1 MARSR
6 REIRPP
12 VDIWPGFVDALS
24 TLLLVLIFVLV
35 VFVLGQF
42 FLNQLLQG
50 KDTKLARLEQTI
62 AQLTDQL
69 DLEQGSAA
77 ELRLSVS
84 QLTADLQ
91 AATADREEA
100 LGMLAD
106 VRSERDDFRDRI
118 VLLEDEQALLT
129 QTLNEMRTEAAK
141 VDELQQELSRSV
153 DLRERLNQ
161 ELEQVRATVEADKAT
176 IEAQLAQLVQL
187 RRDIDALEGVRH
199 DLELE
204 VAEMTAL
211 LQAAET
217 AKTRSAE
224 QMAQL
229 STALEA
235 AQSRTSELETQV
247 GELSQR
253 VTAAD
258 TETRSLEEELSRL
271 NALLAETREEQ
282 TAIAEQAD
290 RLSSEVA
297 ALQTE
302 RRDLAGEIERLNQ
315 VLAAARGENDQ
326 REQRLAELSEQL
338 QSARDERA
346 ERERRLQELA
356 AEIERTRA
364 GSESSAAEVRE
375 LQQARERLLAELG
388 SERDNAAALES
399 RLADAQDKTML
410 AQEELEQ
417 RDLRI
422 AELLRSA
429 GRTEEALAT
438 EQTLSRE
445 ALIQVEILNRQVNAL
460 RVQLAALEQTLDLER
475 EKIEEQQITIADLG
489 SKLNLALASKV
500 EELSR
505 FRSEFFGRL
514 RQVLGDR
521 PDVRIVGDRFVFQ
534 SEVLFDSASADIEP
548 SGQDELRKLAQSL
561 KTIMDEIPSDLP
573 WVLQVNGHTD
583 RRPINTPEFASNWE
597 LSAARAISVAEYLV
611 DQGIPA
617 ERIAVAGFAQFQ
629 PLDDRRDEIAYRRNR
644 RIEIKLTER

>member
-282 TAIAEQAD
+282 TASVAQAD
-290 RLSSEVA
+290 RLRSEVA

-548 SGQDELRKLAQSL
+548 YGQDELRKLAQSL